1 MARKSSPD
9 NGGVS
14 TATADKPERKTR
26 QRKSPEERATKL
38 VVRVINDLRR
48 LGCMVLSV
56 THRNEIDHAIEHEK
70 AEMIESWESMDEP
83 EKAPDEFRLSD

>member
-38 VVRVINDLRR
+38 VVSVINSLRK
-48 LGCMVLSV
+48 LGFMVLSV
-56 THRNEIDHAIEHEK
+56 THRGEITAALEYEQSQ
-70 AEMIESWESMDEP
+70 MIESWESMDEP